1 MRSSFQF
8 KLKGV
13 HLVVKD
19 MPATRRIKVSGVG
32 HDRSE
37 RVIRLPRAFADG
49 MGIFAGDFVTAYYGD
64 LLVVVPEGVDAR
76 RVLHAMRGS
85 A

>member
-1 MRSSFQF
+1 MRSSLQF
-8 KLKGV
+8 KLKWD

-19 MPATRRIKVSGVG
+19 MPAKGRLKVSGVG